1 LGRSTVA
8 AMSEVLETTPAA
20 PADHP
25 SRVALA
31 AQEAERKRVARE
43 LHDEVSQGLV
53 AVALMA
59 EQAAAN
65 PPDDPSGRFAEIARR
80 VHFYLDE
87 LRRIAHEL
95 RPEMLDDLGLED
107 ALVAL
112 AAGTAR
118 DRGIVVDRRLPRDL
132 GPLTGEQELVV
143 YRVAQEALGNV
154 ARHSGAARAAI
165 GIDRRGDLLTLEV
178 SDDGRGIDPGQEPGD
193 GIKGMRERAALVGGR
208 VEIGPGADAGT
219 RVRLLLPVEAS

>member
-43 LHDEVSQGLV
+43 LHDEVGQGLV

-208 VEIGPGADAGT
+208 VEIGPGADGGT

>member
-1 LGRSTVA
+1 
-8 AMSEVLETTPAA
+8 MSELLETSPAA
-20 PADHP
+20 PATHP

-43 LHDEVSQGLV
+43 LHDEVGQGLV

-59 EQAAAN
+59 EQAAVS
-65 PPDDPSGRFAEIARR
+65 PPADPSGRFAEIARR

-112 AAGTAR
+112 AAGIAR

-132 GPLTGEQELVV
+132 GALTDEQELVV
-143 YRVAQEALGNV
+143 YRIAQEALGNV
-154 ARHSGAARAAI
+154 ARHSDAPRAAI
-165 GIDRRGDLLTLEV
+165 AIDRRAGLLVLEV
-178 SDDGRGIDPGQEPGD
+178 TDDGRGIDPGQAPGA

-208 VEIGPGADAGT
+208 IEIGPGPDAGT
-219 RVRLLLPVEAS
+219 RVRLVLPIEEES

>member
-1 LGRSTVA
+1 
-8 AMSEVLETTPAA
+8 MPEVLETTPAA

-43 LHDEVSQGLV
+43 LHDEVGQGLV

-95 RPEMLDDLGLED
+95 RPRSEEH
-107 ALVAL
+107 
-112 AAGTAR
+112 TS
-118 DRGIVVDRRLPRDL
+118 
-132 GPLTGEQELVV
+132 ELQSQSHISYAVFC
-143 YRVAQEALGNV
+143 L
-154 ARHSGAARAAI
+154 
-165 GIDRRGDLLTLEV
+165 
-178 SDDGRGIDPGQEPGD
+178 
-193 GIKGMRERAALVGGR
+193 KK
-208 VEIGPGADAGT
+208 
-219 RVRLLLPVEAS
+219 